1 MRREAVFLFCSIMGR
16 KASVSLLDS
25 DGLFCPEVLQ
35 WAEQTPGTILLE
47 SNLSDAAN
55 RTSYLFSQPLKI
67 ITADTPEGVER
78 SLEMIGKAVNDGC
91 YAAGCVSYEAGY
103 AFEQRFREV
112 KTPHTP
118 LLWFGIFDEPVTI
131 NRRTHTMA
139 GSPEDIRRLRESVR
153 VFRKGNNPHA
163 HPLHFR
169 SSFSEARYLDA
180 FAKIQKYIE
189 EGDTYQVNLTFRL
202 FSPFSSAAHE
212 VYMRMRGAQRVSYGA
227 FVNAGSFVLL
237 SCSPEL
243 FFRRAGD
250 HITLKPMKGTAA
262 RGRTLAEDKKQAEM
276 LSESEK
282 NRAENRMIVDLLR
295 NDVGKIAVPG
305 SVLVKRF
312 FDVEKYETVFQATS
326 TIEATLRH
334 GVDIP
339 ELFRSLFPSGSVT
352 GAPKIRTMEIIREL
366 ESGPRG
372 FYTGSIG
379 FFAPKKKAVFN
390 VAIRTLVIDKETETA
405 EFGVGSGIIHDS
417 RGTEEYKECILK
429 AHFFETEQTNVALIE
444 TMRWDPKNRWF
455 LLPRHLRR
463 LRDSASYFG
472 FRFPAAAVRDE
483 LRRMERALL
492 RIPGKGQWRVRLIL
506 DRQGQIGLSRSRLK
520 MLKGTQFVRFSSA
533 ATDPEN
539 RFLFHKT
546 TNRILYDTELAL
558 AEKEGYFDILFQ
570 NKRGEITEGARS
582 NVLIR
587 RGDTLLTPPLECGL
601 LPGTYR
607 AYLLSSRH
615 YRIQEH
621 RLYPDDLLTADELFV
636 CNALRGLMKV
646 SIPEHAMTA

>member
-1 MRREAVFLFCSIMGR
+1 MGQR
-16 KASVSLLDS
+16 TSTSLLDS
-25 DGLFCPEVLQ
+25 DGLFRPEVFQ
-35 WAEQTPGTILLE
+35 WADQTPGTIVLE
-47 SNLSDAAN
+47 SNRSDAAN
-55 RTSYLFSQPLKI
+55 RSSYLFSRALEI
-67 ITADTPEGVER
+67 ITVDTPEGVER
-78 SLEMIGKAVNDGC
+78 ALEMIGKAVNEGH

-103 AFEQRFREV
+103 AFEQRFREIE
-112 KTPHTP
+112 TRHTP
-118 LLWFGIFDEPVTI
+118 LLWFGIFDEPITI
-131 NRRTHTMA
+131 DRRTHIIA
-139 GSPEDIRRLRESVR
+139 GPPADVRRIRESVR
-153 VFRKGNNPHA
+153 VLRKRAHGPEQHLRFRY
-163 HPLHFR
+163 
-169 SSFSEARYLDA
+169 SFSEARYLDA
-180 FAKIQKYIE
+180 FARIQKYIE

-212 VYMRMRGAQRVSYGA
+212 VYMRMREAQRVSYGA
-227 FVNAGSFVLL
+227 YVNAGSFVLL

-250 HITLKPMKGTAA
+250 RITLKPMKGTIA
-262 RGRTLAEDKKQAEM
+262 RGRTLAEDKKQAAM

-282 NRAENRMIVDLLR
+282 NRAENLMIVDLLR
-295 NDVGKIAVPG
+295 NDVGKIAQPG

-326 TIEATLRH
+326 TIEATLRR

-379 FFAPKKKAVFN
+379 FFAPTKRAVFN

-429 AHFFETEQTNVALIE
+429 ARFFETEQTNVSLIE

-472 FRFPAAAVRDE
+472 FRFREAAVRDE
-483 LRRMERALL
+483 LRRTERALL
-492 RIPGKGQWRVRLIL
+492 RISGKGHWKVRLIL
-506 DRQGQIGLSRSRLK
+506 DRHGQIGISRSRLK
-520 MLKGTQFVRFSSA
+520 VLKGTQFVRFSST

-546 TNRILYDTELAL
+546 TNRTLYDIELAL

-570 NKRGEITEGARS
+570 NKLGEITEGARS

-587 RGDTLLTPPLECGL
+587 RGDTLLTPPLECGV
-601 LPGTYR
+601 LPGTCR
-607 AYLLSSRH
+607 SYLLSSRQ
-615 YRIQEH
+615 YRVQEH
-621 RLYPDDLLTADELFV
+621 RLYPDDLLNADELFV